1 MVSSPMTP
9 WPSGTCATPQR
20 AMSSGRRPVTS
31 WPPTST
37 WPRRGR
43 STPLIV
49 RSSVVL
55 PAPFA
60 PSTAV
65 MVAARA
71 EIETPCRASTP
82 P

>member
-1 MVSSPMTP
+1 
-9 WPSGTCATPQR
+9 
-20 AMSSGRRPVTS
+20 MSSGARPVMS
-31 WPPTST
+31 RPCTST
-37 WPRRGR
+37 WPPRGR
-43 STPLIV
+43 TTPLIA

-65 MVAARA
+65 MLAGRTDS
-71 EIETPCRASTP
+71 EIPRSASAP